1 MTSWP
6 LFLQVS
12 RLRSR
17 KPAAE
22 NFSSE
27 PLDEVDQVRTQN
39 VAAQQGHLQG
49 ISEVTFAEKYR
60 GPEPIKNWGRL
71 RWILLLQKF
80 LKKIY
85 SPKF

>member
-1 MTSWP
+1 MTTWQ

-12 RLRSR
+12 HLRSR

-49 ISEVTFAEKYR
+49 ISEVTFDEKYSR
-60 GPEPIKNWGRL
+60 TRSYKNLG
-71 RWILLLQKF
+71 
-80 LKKIY
+80 
-85 SPKF
+85 